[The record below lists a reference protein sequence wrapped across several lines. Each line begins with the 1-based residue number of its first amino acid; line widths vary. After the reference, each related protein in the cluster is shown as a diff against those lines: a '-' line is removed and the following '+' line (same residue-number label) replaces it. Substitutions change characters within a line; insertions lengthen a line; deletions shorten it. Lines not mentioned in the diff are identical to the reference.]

1 MYYYYNLTVVI
12 FKEIGLSII
21 RELIVKTGCLINI
34 AFYFHRFSL
43 CLVKEKKSMESK
55 KNITEVGI
63 KKERWKEKKEKM
75 VKKKR
80 KIQEKKI
87 TAKKKKMLST
97 KKVRSR
103 KNDNDQQ
110 KWRKEMESANYN
122 STFSLIF
129 YIYSIWSN
137 QKMTETI
144 ISDWR

>member
-75 VKKKR
+75 VKKKW
-80 KIQEKKI
+80 KILEKNNNGQEKK
-87 TAKKKKMLST
+87 KLST
-97 KKVRSR
+97 KKVKSR
-103 KNDNDQQ
+103 KNDNDEGM
-110 KWRKEMESANYN
+110 K
-122 STFSLIF
+122 
-129 YIYSIWSN
+129 
-137 QKMTETI
+137 
-144 ISDWR
+144 